1 MMLESGRMA
10 RTRGV
15 GLIATA
21 VVIFLLASFLLAR
34 QLIWTHFSQCQ
45 SIDELRHPTM
55 WKGVSPAGLLS
66 LGLAGSASATLLYV
80 TSYAGTVTTL
90 SLTLPDDDSA
100 ATTAAT
106 LETISNSTDC
116 GPNPSWLTLDYS
128 KNVLFCLDEGF
139 TGPYGSVTSFYT
151 DDDGTL
157 TTLNKLD
164 IIQGPVSIAEFGVGG
179 HGLAIAHY
187 SGSSV
192 SVVGFT
198 PEGNLTLVQN
208 ETYALDGPGPNPARQ
223 EAPHPHEAILDP
235 TASFVLVPDL
245 GADIVRVYQADAGTL
260 ALTPVASL
268 TVAPGS
274 GPRHGAFTVT
284 PSATYFYLISEL
296 ANVITGYE
304 VLYSD
309 DGTLGFDELFVVP
322 THGEET
328 ALPEGTGAAE
338 ILVSPDGK
346 YLIAS
351 SRWENSFN
359 ITNFD
364 PNNSTEIPSD
374 PIITFSIDRATGNL
388 TKVQEFPAGGS
399 GPRHFSINAD
409 GNLLAVAL
417 QADGRVVI
425 IDRDVETGELKDYLA
440 YTNVEGELT
449 TAIFREDYHTY
460 Y

>member
-1 MMLESGRMA
+1 MMPDSGRMA
-10 RTRGV
+10 RARGV
-15 GLIATA
+15 GLIATV
-21 VVIFLLASFLLAR
+21 VVIFLLASFFLAR
-34 QLIWTHFSQCQ
+34 QLTLLPTQSSQ
-45 SIDELRHPTM
+45 SIDLKHPTM
-55 WKGVSPAGLLS
+55 WKGISPAGLLS

-80 TSYAGTVTTL
+80 SSYAGTVTTL

-116 GPNPSWLTLDYS
+116 GPNPSWLSLDYS
-128 KNVLFCLDEGF
+128 KNFLFCLDEGF
-139 TGPYGSVTSFYT
+139 TGPYGGVTSFYT
-151 DDDGTL
+151 NDDGTL
-157 TTLNKLD
+157 ATLNKLD
-164 IIQGPVSIAEFGVGG
+164 VIQGPVSIAQFGVGG

-198 PEGNLTLVQN
+198 PEGTLTLVLN
-208 ETYALDGPGPNPARQ
+208 ETYALEGPGPNPERQ

-235 TASFVLVPDL
+235 TASYVLVPDL
-245 GADIVRVYQADAGTL
+245 GADIVRIYQADASTL
-260 ALTPVASL
+260 ALTPVAPL
-268 TVAPGS
+268 TVRPGS

-284 PSATYFYLISEL
+284 PDKTYFYLISEL
-296 ANVITGYE
+296 GNVITGYE
-304 VLYSD
+304 VIYKD
-309 DGTLGFDELFVVP
+309 DKTLGFNELFVIP

-328 ALPEGTGAAE
+328 VLPEGTGAAE
-338 ILVSPDGK
+338 IVVSPDGK

-364 PNNSTEIPSD
+364 PSNSTEIPSD
-374 PIITFSIDRATGNL
+374 PIISFSIDRATGDL

-409 GNLLAVAL
+409 GSLLAVSL

-425 IDRDVETGELKDYLA
+425 IDRDVETGLLKDYVA
-440 YTNVEGELT
+440 YTNIEGEVT
-449 TAIFREDYHTY
+449 AAIFREDYTL
-460 Y
+460 

>member
-1 MMLESGRMA
+1 
-10 RTRGV
+10 
-15 GLIATA
+15 
-21 VVIFLLASFLLAR
+21 
-34 QLIWTHFSQCQ
+34 
-45 SIDELRHPTM
+45 M
-55 WKGVSPAGLLS
+55 WKGIFPAGLLS

-116 GPNPSWLTLDYS
+116 GPNPSWLSLDYS
-128 KNVLFCLDEGF
+128 KNLLFCLDEGF
-139 TGPYGSVTSFYT
+139 NGPYGGVTSFYT
-151 DDDGTL
+151 NDDGTL

-164 IIQGPVSIAEFGVGG
+164 VIQGPVSIAEFGVGG

-198 PEGNLTLVQN
+198 PEGNLTLVLN
-208 ETYALDGPGPNPARQ
+208 ETYALEGPGPNPERQ

-235 TASFVLVPDL
+235 TASYVLVPDL
-245 GADIVRVYQADAGTL
+245 GADIVRIYQADASTL
-260 ALTPVASL
+260 ALTPVAPL
-268 TVAPGS
+268 TVRPGS

-284 PSATYFYLISEL
+284 PAKTYFYLISEL
-296 ANVITGYE
+296 GNLITGYE
-304 VLYSD
+304 VIYND
-309 DGTLGFDELFVVP
+309 NKTLGFNELFVIP

-328 ALPEGTGAAE
+328 VLPEGTGAAE

-374 PIITFSIDRATGNL
+374 PIITFSIDRATGDL

-409 GNLLAVAL
+409 GDLLAVAL

-425 IDRDVETGELKDYLA
+425 IDRDVETGELKDYVA
-440 YTNVEGELT
+440 YTNIEGEVT
-449 TAIFREDYHTY
+449 AAIFREDYHTI
-460 Y
+460 